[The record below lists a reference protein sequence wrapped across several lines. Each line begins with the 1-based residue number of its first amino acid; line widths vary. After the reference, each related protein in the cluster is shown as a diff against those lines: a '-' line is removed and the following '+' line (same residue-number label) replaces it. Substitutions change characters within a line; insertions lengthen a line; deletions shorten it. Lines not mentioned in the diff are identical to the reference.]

1 MTTSP
6 FGLPL
11 TVDQP
16 HVDPDIWDDEDEG
29 DD

>member
-11 TVDQP
+11 TVSMP
-16 HVDPDIWDDEDEG
+16 GVEPEIWIDDEEG
-29 DD
+29 ED

>member
-11 TVDQP
+11 TVDFP
-16 HVDPDIWDDEDEG
+16 SVDPDIWEDEEG
-29 DD
+29 DE